1 MANESL
7 KRESN
12 LNLLEEQQTTTPVA
26 WIQQVRKYKLG
37 LFVTGIIG
45 IILAGLDLASIAMFI
60 HFQSAVDA
68 TDILKA
74 ISTAITTLSV
84 SFVIVLLIDV
94 IFTVNIN
101 RYIKNKKAL
110 ILYIP
115 CLSLM
120 VCFSVPQILIVL
132 KLLVPGVQIPEIEQ
146 YAWANYINIVVC
158 SVYMITELIR
168 LIRHRDEINVTAEIK
183 KALR

>member
-1 MANESL
+1 MANGSL
-7 KRESN
+7 KRENN
-12 LNLLEEQQTTTPVA
+12 LNLLEEQPTTTPVA

-45 IILAGLDLASIAMFI
+45 IVLAGLDLSSISMFVY
-60 HFQSAVDA
+60 FQSLDGA

-74 ISTAITTLSV
+74 LSTAITTLSV
-84 SFVIVLLIDV
+84 LFVIVLLIDV

-115 CLSLM
+115 CLTLM
-120 VCFSVPQILIVL
+120 ICFSVPQILIVL
-132 KLLVPGVQIPEIEQ
+132 KLLVPGVQIPEIQQ

-158 SVYMITELIR
+158 SLYMITEIVR
-168 LIRHRDEINVTAEIK
+168 LIHHRDEINVTDEIK